1 MNLTAIIYG
10 ISTIVWVLPIFRQFR
25 SNLFYFF
32 LFLGICD
39 PLTLLTIKTVSVKI
53 ELVSVIIAP
62 ILFYSIGIDR
72 KKSFKINT
80 TEILVFVLAYS
91 LLAIIDNYNIILLII
106 HTLITIRVIYKI
118 IIDLHHQQIINLLHL
133 VLAFYM
139 ISSVASLIIYLNGDM
154 KGIILFYINLA
165 FQIVIAIF
173 FSIFKEDDKKLIRKI
188 LPVNQD

>member
-1 MNLTAIIYG
+1 MNLTTIIYS
-10 ISTIVWVLPIFRQFR
+10 ISTIVWVFPIFRQFR

-39 PLTLLTIKTVSVKI
+39 PLTLLTLKTVSVKI

-91 LLAIIDNYNIILLII
+91 LLATIDNYNIILLII